1 MHKGA
6 TGRIPGFTSH
16 LTFFDP
22 AGPAGTAWIRAGI
35 PGEGVPR
42 PTPKFREI
50 FGMDLETTAL
60 ILGVVLPLYPAL
72 FAVYEKIGK
81 YEVICAEFTA
91 LLKEHEQMKETRL
104 WNRN

>member
-1 MHKGA
+1 MEPGRE
-6 TGRIPGFTSH
+6 TGGMARP
-16 LTFFDP
+16 
-22 AGPAGTAWIRAGI
+22 GPA
-35 PGEGVPR
+35 PN
-42 PTPKFREI
+42 FREI

-72 FAVYEKIGK
+72 FAIYEKIGK

-91 LLKEHEQMKETRL
+91 LLKEHEKMKETKS